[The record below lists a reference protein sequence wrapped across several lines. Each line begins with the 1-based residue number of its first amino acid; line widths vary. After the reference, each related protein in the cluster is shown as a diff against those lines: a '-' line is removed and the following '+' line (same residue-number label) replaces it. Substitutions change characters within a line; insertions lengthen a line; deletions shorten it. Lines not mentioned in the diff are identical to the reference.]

1 MDFSHLTNLPLALHI
16 HLLAAISAVV
26 LGPVALY
33 RRQRD
38 IWHKTAG
45 YLWVV
50 VMLTVAVGAFWLEA
64 VILPIWGGFGVIH
77 LLAGP
82 VIWTLWHGVQ
92 AARAGHVA
100 RHRAY
105 MRGLYWQGLMVAG
118 LFTLLPY
125 RVLNRVLFPG
135 TPELGYGVIL
145 VVALGA
151 GIVAMRRRGP
161 APEADRPG

>member
-1 MDFSHLTNLPLALHI
+1 
-16 HLLAAISAVV
+16 
-26 LGPVALY
+26 
-33 RRQRD
+33 
-38 IWHKTAG
+38 
-45 YLWVV
+45 
-50 VMLTVAVGAFWLEA
+50 
-64 VILPIWGGFGVIH
+64 
-77 LLAGP
+77 
-82 VIWTLWHGVQ
+82 
-92 AARAGHVA
+92 
-100 RHRAY
+100 

-161 APEADRPG
+161 APEPDRPG